1 MEADAMRKPRAAAKS
16 ARFAAAAAE
25 IARYLSE
32 RDPAARGLSREEIDV
47 HGSGHL
53 TTGWRISLRVGDDL
67 HPVDV
72 LLDNRFPFSIPRIGL
87 VNAPP
92 PLTWPHAEPS
102 LLCLYDEF
110 TSTDVIRPVAV
121 LKAVLEK
128 AAALI
133 AASVRNET
141 QEDFRT
147 EFPTYWARE
156 HVLSGSVEWRSLIG
170 PKPPTR
176 LIRVWTGAKINLVAD
191 DAATIQRWLEHFFG
205 RKDRDFGQTVPGL
218 LLWLPEPLLPS
229 EYPHSGA
236 DVLAL
241 ARTAGSDAPRLLEE
255 LADGAPARISVLL
268 GAFSSDGACLV
279 GVTILKPECGTFQ
292 KVRRPDP
299 LSRGFRPGHIPK
311 ALLRQRYLA
320 GAGLTASTVSR
331 ADAAWIHGRDRDPR
345 QEQLARKRVVVLGC
359 GSLGAPTVI
368 KLAAAGVGRFA
379 LVDPQAMTGANTS
392 RHPLGSADV
401 GQNKAAALRE
411 RLERSYPHLLSVAAY
426 PATWQDALASDEN
439 LFADADLVV
448 VAIGNWHAEAEF
460 NDWHLR
466 QGRGFRVLYVWT
478 EPRAYAGHAVAICS
492 EGGCFHCGFDDS
504 GAARVPITL
513 WPEDMMREREPGCG
527 AVFQPYGPVEMTY
540 IEALGS
546 ELAMDCLLETPSSS
560 VHRMWVAERRLIERA
575 KGSLNPVW
583 VNESA
588 RRREGGCREEKPWE
602 RRESCP
608 ICGSPPTAT
617 G

>member
-1 MEADAMRKPRAAAKS
+1 MRKPHAAARS
-16 ARFAAAAAE
+16 TRFAVAAAE
-25 IARYLSE
+25 IARYLLE
-32 RDPAARGLSREEIDV
+32 RDPAARALSPEEIDV
-47 HGSGHL
+47 HASDL
-53 TTGWRISLRVGDDL
+53 LKTGWRISLQVGDDL

-110 TSTDVIRPVAV
+110 TATDVIRPVAV
-121 LKAVLEK
+121 LKGVLEK
-128 AAALI
+128 ATTLI
-133 AASVRNET
+133 AASARGET

-156 HVLSGSVEWRSLIG
+156 HVLYDSIEWRSLVS
-170 PKPPTR
+170 PEPPSR
-176 LIRVWTGAKINLVAD
+176 LIRVWAGAKVNLVAD
-191 DAATIQRWLEHFFG
+191 DATIIQTWLEHFFG

-218 LLWLPEPLLPS
+218 LLWLPQPLLPS
-229 EYPHSGA
+229 EYPQSGS

-241 ARTAGSDAPRLLEE
+241 ARTAGSNAPRLLEE
-255 LADGAPARISVLL
+255 LTDGAPARITVLL
-268 GAFSSDGACLV
+268 GAFSGDGPCLV

-299 LSRGFRPGHIPK
+299 LSRGFRAGHIPT
-311 ALLRQRYLA
+311 AFLRQRYIA
-320 GAGLTASTVSR
+320 GAGLSASTVSR
-331 ADAAWIHGRDRDPR
+331 IDAAWIHGRDRDPR

-359 GSLGAPTVI
+359 GSLGAPIAV

-379 LVDPQAMTGANTS
+379 LVDPQVMTGANTS
-392 RHPLGSADV
+392 RHPLGAQEV
-401 GQNKAAALRE
+401 GQNKAAALRD
-411 RLERSYPHLLSVAAY
+411 RLERSYPHLTSVAAY

-439 LFADADLVV
+439 LFVDADLVV
-448 VAIGNWHAEAEF
+448 VAIGSWHAEAEF

-466 QGRGFRVLYVWT
+466 HGRGFRALYVWT
-478 EPRAYAGHAVAICS
+478 EPRAFAGHAVAICP

-513 WPEDMMREREPGCG
+513 WPEEMMREREPGCG
-527 AVFQPYGPVEMTY
+527 AVFQPYGAVEMTY

-546 ELAMDCLLETPSSS
+546 ELALECLLELPLSS
-560 VHRMWVAERRLIERA
+560 VHRMWVADRHSIERA
-575 KGSLNPVW
+575 KGALNPVW
-583 VNESA
+583 ASDSA
-588 RRREGGCREEKPWE
+588 RRPEGGSREETRWE
-602 RRESCP
+602 RRDSCP
-608 ICGSPPTAT
+608 ICGSSPTAIA
-617 G
+617 